1 MIHRPLRGGF
11 VALLAAVVGAL
22 SVAGPT
28 ASSPRRCAN
37 GYVGLTFD
45 DGPSATSPL
54 LLAALRANH
63 LRATMFNQGDNA
75 VARPQYV
82 RDEQRAGMWVGNH
95 SFTHPNLRRLGKSQG
110 RRESA
115 RTQRAPRDATHR
127 TPTLFRPPDRATSG
141 P

>member
-1 MIHRPLRGGF
+1 MIHRPLRGGV
-11 VALLAAVVGAL
+11 VALVAAVVSAL
-22 SVAGPT
+22 FVAGPT

-45 DGPSATSPL
+45 DGPSATSPQ

-95 SFTHPNLRRLGKSQG
+95 SFTHPNLRKLGKSQG
-110 RRESA
+110 AQEIA
-115 RTQRAPRDATHR
+115 RTQRALRDATHR
-127 TPTLFRPPDRATSG
+127 TPTLFRPPYGA
-141 P
+141 